1 APAGRGRRENR
12 GRPRAGHAPGAHPE
26 DGAATAEEDSSQG
39 CRGGE
44 PWRATG
50 YRSRR
55 EPPGLVEEAGR
66 GTPVEVTGSGSP
78 PRNTSLARVRRGAG
92 RRPRAVVVSIQA
104 ALKGDARRE
113 KGQGRALRGRCSR
126 GGAGW
131 AARRGPDSCRGSGVG
146 TAHS

>member
-1 APAGRGRRENR
+1 GAERGGGVAVPPDRAQLWVVHAPIPAPAGRGRRENR

-66 GTPVEVTGSGSP
+66 ATPVEVTGSGSP
-78 PRNTSLARVRRGAG
+78 PRNTSLAR
-92 RRPRAVVVSIQA
+92 
-104 ALKGDARRE
+104 
-113 KGQGRALRGRCSR
+113 
-126 GGAGW
+126 
-131 AARRGPDSCRGSGVG
+131 
-146 TAHS
+146 